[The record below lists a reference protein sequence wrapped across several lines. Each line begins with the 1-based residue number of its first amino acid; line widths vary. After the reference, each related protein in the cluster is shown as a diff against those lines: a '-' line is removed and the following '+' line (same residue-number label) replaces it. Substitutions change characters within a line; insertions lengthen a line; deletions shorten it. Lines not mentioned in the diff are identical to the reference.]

1 MEYSLL
7 TASGM
12 DLVASGSRP
21 LPDGL
26 RDALA
31 AVWSDVREGVRYDG
45 EQLLPLALQR
55 EIESLQAFYFRGA
68 LWLLSGGVLEEV
80 DQGAGL
86 KSVHHDVADVLDG
99 ELGQRLVGR
108 RLEPAFVL
116 DEARALWF
124 LKGTVDEETVA
135 FPVVFDA
142 SPAAASRWQ
151 VLYPDLEVSPND
163 WRIAAAEPRSLFA
176 TDDDDVFEL
185 RGTVPALGA
194 PVTTRWTLRLARGRY
209 HFGEAKALRARP
221 PLVSTTPLPGAT
233 GRERNLCFHVVKNSG
248 GRCVIEATR
257 FACDNPLL
265 WFKPYDR
272 QLSSVDS
279 VLCRGSVQG
288 DEAITLDVTSPDA
301 LTVRYWRT
309 RR

>member
-21 LPDGL
+21 LPDDL

-31 AVWSDVREGVRYDG
+31 AVWSDVREGVLYDG
-45 EQLLPLALQR
+45 EQLLPPTLQR
-55 EIESLQAFYFRGA
+55 EIERLQAFYFRGA

-86 KSVHHDVADVLDG
+86 RSVHHDVADVLDG
-99 ELGQRLVGR
+99 ELGQRLVGP

-124 LKGTVDEETVA
+124 LKGTVDDETVA

-142 SPAAASRWQ
+142 SQVAASRWQ

-221 PLVSTTPLPGAT
+221 PLVSTTPLPGAA
-233 GRERNLCFHVVKNSG
+233 GRERNLYFHVVNNPSE
-248 GRCVIEATR
+248 RCVIKATR
-257 FACDNPLL
+257 YACDDPLL

-272 QLSSVDS
+272 HVSVVDS